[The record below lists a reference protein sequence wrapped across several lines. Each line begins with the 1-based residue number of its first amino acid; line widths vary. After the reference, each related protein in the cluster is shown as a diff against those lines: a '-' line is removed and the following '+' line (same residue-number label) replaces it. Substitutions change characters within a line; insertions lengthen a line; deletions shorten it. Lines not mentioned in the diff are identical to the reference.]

1 MPLRPSLGPTLKIS
15 HNAAQSAASYIIYM
29 AKYDNSH
36 IMQTCPCNVDLLKP
50 HFEIVKLEFTR
61 E

>member
-1 MPLRPSLGPTLKIS
+1 MPLRPSFGPALQIS
-15 HNAAQSAASYIIYM
+15 HNAAQSAASNIIYM
-29 AKYDNSH
+29 TKYDNSR

-50 HFEIVKLEFTR
+50 QFYIIKLEFAR